1 MWGILKSMDKKERL
15 KEQYLLFLYGLSE
28 YKKHININTL
38 KRYIYLYYMSSV
50 FFDKQIDEI
59 TIFIDKGDIKISY
72 LEEILNEFDLDGLIV
87 IRGKW
92 IFVLDELSDKV
103 DLLLNK
109 EKKAVGNFYKNYL
122 SIKPFVNLLS
132 SYNEQFIFTIFFSE
146 PTFQEASE
154 RGISEIKSSDSKLSQ
169 LLIDFKNQINN
180 EQIDNYDI
188 LAHWMN
194 FVLKNYY

>member
-1 MWGILKSMDKKERL
+1 M
-15 KEQYLLFLYGLSE
+15 
-28 YKKHININTL
+28 NN
-38 KRYIYLYYMSSV
+38 
-50 FFDKQIDEI
+50 
-59 TIFIDKGDIKISY
+59 
-72 LEEILNEFDLDGLIV
+72 
-87 IRGKW
+87 
-92 IFVLDELSDKV
+92 
-103 DLLLNK
+103 
-109 EKKAVGNFYKNYL
+109 
-122 SIKPFVNLLS
+122 LS
-132 SYNEQFIFTIFFSE
+132 SQYFFSE

>member
-1 MWGILKSMDKKERL
+1 MFNIDAYREKLKER
-15 KEQYLLFLYGLSE
+15 YLLFLYTLSE

-38 KRYIYLYYMSSV
+38 KRYIYLYYMSSG
-50 FFDKQIDEI
+50 FFEKQIDEI
-59 TIFIDKGDIKISY
+59 KIFIDKGDIKISY
-72 LEEILNEFDLDGLIV
+72 LEEILNEFDLDGLIA
-87 IRGKW
+87 IQGKW
-92 IFVLDELSDKV
+92 IFALDELSNKV
-103 DLLLNK
+103 NLLLDK
-109 EKKAVGNFYKNYL
+109 DKKTTGNFYKNYM

-146 PTFQEASE
+146 PTFQEANQK
-154 RGISEIKSSDSKLSQ
+154 GLLKITSSDSKLTQ